1 MYIYLRKNILN
12 NSLAR
17 IFFIS
22 FSLLSLITFGTI
34 FFKYVMLIIFTV
46 SIFYLEIKNLNKFII
61 IINSIAILI
70 ILLFVKLSTMALV
83 ICFFLFYGFFKF
95 KINFTNVRLSK
106 YNTNKIY
113 ILILIIFLISV
124 FYNLKPQQENYFI
137 NITFDFQSK
146 TVNPLFKLVDDVNS
160 FPNKKENESTLVS
173 KFTSQE
179 DIAFSE
185 RCISHIIK
193 DKIIIKDKCNKLSNL
208 VRYNRISINNL
219 DPNIFS
225 LILMFVM
232 LFSLKIFIP
241 EEKFFLFF
249 SSIIFFVIIEYLTKS
264 RVLFVYFSLYIF
276 FEYIIKIKTKNI
288 LSIFL
293 SFNLIVFLL
302 SFFINYLYNIFD
314 FQSTTINPLFR
325 LIDIFD
331 ESIKIRFS
339 NIANSLIY
347 YFQNFDVIFLPG
359 SEEHFNS
366 TQDIHKYNNYSPHN
380 FLLALIKDYGLIV
393 TLIITL
399 NIKNLYEENSSNN
412 FLSLLLSVSFL
423 GYSILFIFIFI
434 LFERVFNF
442 KV

>member
-113 ILILIIFLISV
+113 IFILIIFLISV